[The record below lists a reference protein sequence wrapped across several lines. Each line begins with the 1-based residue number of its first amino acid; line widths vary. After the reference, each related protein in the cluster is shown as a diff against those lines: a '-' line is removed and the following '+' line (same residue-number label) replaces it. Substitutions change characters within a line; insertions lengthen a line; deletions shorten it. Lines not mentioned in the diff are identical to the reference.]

1 MSEKINFGRILAP
14 VSRGKQQQRERHVRE
29 RFWET
34 VRRAVRYMP
43 FAEDVVAAYYCAFDP
58 QTPFRVRGILIAALA
73 YFVLPLDLIPD
84 WLAGIGFT
92 DDMAV
97 LMAAFSAVSS
107 NITPAHRAAAHA
119 ALSEF
124 PDPDGN
130 AEAG

>member
-1 MSEKINFGRILAP
+1 MNEKINFGRILAP
-14 VSRGKQQQRERHVRE
+14 VSRGKQEQREKRVRE

-34 VRRAVRYMP
+34 MRRAARYVP

-58 QTPFRVRGILIAALA
+58 KTPLRVRGILIAALA
-73 YFVLPLDLIPD
+73 YFVLPVDLIPD
-84 WLAGIGFT
+84 WIAGLGFT
-92 DDMAV
+92 DDVAV

-124 PDPDGN
+124 PDPDQN
-130 AEAG
+130 AAAG